1 MPTFPYSTPRAWS
14 ELLTQSLQRPVE
26 VRFGRARRQVI
37 VVQERGEAVS
47 VRMNGIF
54 GEAPL
59 DVASAV
65 AQWMRSGRRARRACS
80 RLDEWIAEIEPLLKP
95 GRKERLRTAGEHYE
109 LRSIMKAVVDA
120 EFTNIQLGNPAP
132 RITWGRRSTSRAY
145 RSLQLGSYDCETGII
160 RIHAVLDQS
169 AVPLFFVRYV
179 VFHELLHAALGD
191 EPAPPKG
198 RRPHHGPR
206 FRRMEEAYA
215 GYERAIEWQKANI
228 RALMRSARS
237 AKPMKRSV
245 GVGPKQ
251 LWLF

>member
-1 MPTFPYSTPRAWS
+1 M
-14 ELLTQSLQRPVE
+14 
-26 VRFGRARRQVI
+26 RFGRARRQVI
-37 VVQERGEAVS
+37 VVQERGEVVS

-80 RLDEWIAEIEPLLKP
+80 RLDEWIAKIEPLLKP

-215 GYERAIEWQKANI
+215 GYERAIEWQKTNI

>member
-1 MPTFPYSTPRAWS
+1 M
-14 ELLTQSLQRPVE
+14 
-26 VRFGRARRQVI
+26 
-37 VVQERGEAVS
+37 S

-54 GEAPL
+54 CEAPL

-65 AQWMRSGRRARRACS
+65 AQWMRSGRRAHSACS
-80 RLDEWIAEIEPLLKP
+80 LLDEWIAEVEPRLKP
-95 GRKERLRTAGEHYE
+95 ARNERLHTSGEHYE
-109 LRSIMKAVVDA
+109 LCSIMEAVVDS
-120 EFTNIQLGNPAP
+120 EFPNTRLGNPAP

-145 RSLQLGSYDCETGII
+145 RSLQLGSYDSETGII
-160 RIHAVLDQS
+160 RIHVVLDQS

-206 FRRMEEAYA
+206 FRRIEEAYA
-215 GYERAIEWQKANI
+215 DYDRAIEWQEANI

-237 AKPMKRSV
+237 ARPMKRSI
-245 GVGPKQ
+245 GVDPKQ